1 MRGSRHGSAPY
12 CPGQRIRLLRQKP
25 VSKLAAEMEK
35 AADAGDWRS
44 IITRM
49 DELERQFHL
58 LSEAIENERARLI
71 K

>member
-1 MRGSRHGSAPY
+1 
-12 CPGQRIRLLRQKP
+12 LLRQKP